1 MGSVSSD
8 QDQDQASR
16 DRERRGSAPLI
27 YRRAS
32 A

>member
-8 QDQDQASR
+8 QDQASGVCKC
-16 DRERRGSAPLI
+16 RGSTPLI
-27 YRRAS
+27 YRRTS

>member
-1 MGSVSSD
+1 MGSVSS
-8 QDQDQASR
+8 DQDQASR

>member
-8 QDQDQASR
+8 QNQASR
-16 DRERRGSAPLI
+16 GRERRGSAPLI
-27 YRRAS
+27 CRQAS